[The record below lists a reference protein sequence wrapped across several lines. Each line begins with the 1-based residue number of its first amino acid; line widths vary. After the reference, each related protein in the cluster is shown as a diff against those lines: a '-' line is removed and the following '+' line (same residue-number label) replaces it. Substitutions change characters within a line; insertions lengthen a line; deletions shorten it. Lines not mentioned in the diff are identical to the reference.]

1 MIRRYHHS
9 PSIPFLIS
17 SSLFSG
23 PLSGL
28 KSFAAPSGP
37 SAPQNASTGLPI
49 ASRKLLAGILSGGLV
64 ALAGIGVE
72 VTGEPLVGNA
82 LYGIGILVSAV
93 AVIFHPE
100 SKG

>member
-1 MIRRYHHS
+1 MNRRYRSS
-9 PSIPFLIS
+9 PALPFLIS
-17 SSLFSG
+17 GVPFSG
-23 PLSGL
+23 PLSGF
-28 KSFAAPSGP
+28 KASSAPSVP
-37 SAPQNASTGLPI
+37 STPQTASTGLPI

-64 ALAGIGVE
+64 ALAGIAVE

-82 LYGIGILVSAV
+82 LYGVGILVSAA